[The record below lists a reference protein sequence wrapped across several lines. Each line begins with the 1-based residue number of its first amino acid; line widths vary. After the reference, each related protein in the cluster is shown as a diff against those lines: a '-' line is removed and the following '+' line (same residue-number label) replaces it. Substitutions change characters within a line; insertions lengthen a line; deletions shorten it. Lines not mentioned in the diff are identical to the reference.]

1 MLTAS
6 PELPELT
13 GQIRV
18 LVIEDD
24 FAVAHPILSRCT
36 EAGMD
41 ARYAPMGRP
50 GLEAVRDTHPHVIV
64 LSDMAGTDIALK
76 VGLYLRKISVAPVL
90 VLTHQHSNIALW
102 RAVSTDDSSFLAKSS
117 PAQTILER
125 AAGLVKNAYHAKQ
138 LMISETPA
146 DIPQNLPR
154 NWGKCQSCGYLG
166 PRSKF
171 EVSNPLA
178 RHRHVCPACKNFNDI
193 VFSVS

>member
-1 MLTAS
+1 MTIAS

-50 GLEAVRDTHPHVIV
+50 GLEAVRDTHPHIIV
-64 LSDMAGTDIALK
+64 LCDVEGSDIALK
-76 VGLYLRKISVAPVL
+76 VGLYARKLSAAPIL
-90 VLTHQHSNIALW
+90 VLTHHHSNIALW
-102 RAVSTDDSSFLAKSS
+102 RAVNSEDNGFLDKVS
-117 PAQTILER
+117 PAQTVLER
-125 AAGLVKNAYHAKQ
+125 AAMLVKSAYHEKQ

-146 DIPQNLPR
+146 DIDQNLPH

-171 EVSNPLA
+171 DVGNPLA
-178 RHRHVCPACKNFNDI
+178 RHRYVCPVCKNFNDI
-193 VFSVS
+193 TFSVS

>member
-24 FAVAHPILSRCT
+24 FAIAQPILSRCT
-36 EAGMD
+36 DAGMD
-41 ARYAPMGRP
+41 ARYAPIGRP

-64 LSDMAGTDIALK
+64 LSDSEGKDISLK
-76 VGLYLRKISVAPVL
+76 VGLYSRKISAAPLL
-90 VLTHQHSNIALW
+90 VLTHAHTNIALW
-102 RAVSTDDSSFLAKSS
+102 RAVSSDENSFLDKKSS
-117 PAQTILER
+117 AQMILER
-125 AAGLVKNAYHAKQ
+125 AAGLVKNAYKAKQ

-146 DIPQNLPR
+146 DLPQNLPR

-178 RHRHVCPACKNFNDI
+178 RHRHICPACKNPNDI

>member
-1 MLTAS
+1 MSTAS

-24 FAVAHPILSRCT
+24 FAVAQPILSRCT

-41 ARYAPMGRP
+41 VRYAPLGRP

-64 LSDMAGTDIALK
+64 LSDVKGSDMGLK
-76 VGLYLRKISVAPVL
+76 VGLYARKISAAPIL
-90 VLTHQHSNIALW
+90 VLIHEHSNVALW
-102 RAVSTDDSSFLAKSS
+102 RAVSSDDNSFLSNAS
-117 PAQTILER
+117 PQVILQR
-125 AAGLVKNAYHAKQ
+125 AALLVKTAYHAKQ
-138 LMISETPA
+138 LMISEAP
-146 DIPQNLPR
+146 DDNVHNLPR
-154 NWGKCQSCGYLG
+154 GWGRCESCGYIG

-178 RHRHVCPACKNFNDI
+178 RHRHICPACKNFQDI
-193 VFSVS
+193 SFNVA